1 MGRTRRLTDEDYER
15 LLEFRTG
22 LRTFLTWSKNQA
34 ANVGLAPSQHQLL
47 LAIRGHADHA
57 RGPTVGDVA
66 EYLLVRHHS
75 AVELVNRAADAGLV
89 ERVADPEDGRV
100 VRLRLTSLGEKKLA
114 GITAATL
121 EELDRIAPSLR
132 RVWRGLD

>member
-1 MGRTRRLTDEDYER
+1 MATRRLTDEDYER

-34 ANVGLAPSQHQLL
+34 AKVGLPPSQHQLL
-47 LAIRGHADHA
+47 LAIRGHDDHA
-57 RGPTVGDVA
+57 RGPTIGEVA
-66 EYLLVRHHS
+66 QYLLVKHHS
-75 AVELVNRAADAGLV
+75 AVELIGRAAAGGLV
-89 ERVADPEDGRV
+89 ERLPDPDDGRV
-100 VRLRLTSLGEKKLA
+100 VRLRLTRLGEKKLA

>member
-1 MGRTRRLTDEDYER
+1 MGATRRLTDDDYER

-34 ANVGLAPSQHQLL
+34 AKVGLPPSQHQLM
-47 LAIRGHADHA
+47 LAIRGHGDHV

-66 EYLLVRHHS
+66 RYLLVRHHS
-75 AVELVNRAADAGLV
+75 AVELVGRAVDAGLV
-89 ERVADPEDGRV
+89 ERVPDSDDGRV
-100 VRLRLTSLGEKKLA
+100 VRLRLTARGERKLA
-114 GITAATL
+114 AITEATL
-121 EELDRIAPSLR
+121 EELGRIAPSLR